1 MGIVSQWWIYIVKFW
16 TRVHRSDQ
24 FSSFS
29 CSFRQILAFRIG
41 APSLENSGS
50 AAVSGLLPP
59 ATKLGQGY
67 VFTGVCDSVHRGG
80 RT

>member
-1 MGIVSQWWIYIVKFW
+1 MGIVSQWRIYIVKFW

-50 AAVSGLLPP
+50 AAVSGLF
-59 ATKLGQGY
+59 GY
-67 VFTGVCDSVHRGG
+67 VSASCTFVSQVPDPFVG
-80 RT
+80 RFLIQ